1 MLANMFINIIFIDL
15 IYERQGL
22 VVGVSFIGHLHWA
35 PNLNH
40 GGKFMDGNNK
50 RNNKNKLQL
59 RLMER
64 ECARSAVWH

>member
-22 VVGVSFIGHLHWA
+22 VFGVSFIGYLHWA

-40 GGKFMDGNNK
+40 WGKFMDRNNK

-59 RLMER
+59 GLMEM
-64 ECARSAVWH
+64 ECARSALWH

>member
-1 MLANMFINIIFIDL
+1 MLANRFINIIFIDL

-50 RNNKNKLQL
+50 NKLQL
-59 RLMER
+59 GLMER